1 MLSHAECTS
10 DDFARFSSNN
20 DDNDWND
27 PVCLLVFVKCA
38 GEGGSGW
45 TKAVNFGRMMIVL
58 ICQQFVCCLNCSFL
72 HFRANNSRINDYG
85 IESLGLCH
93 VSHLQDILVASK
105 L

>member
-1 MLSHAECTS
+1 MC
-10 DDFARFSSNN
+10 
-20 DDNDWND
+20 W
-27 PVCLLVFVKCA
+27 
-38 GEGGSGW
+38 EGGVSGW
-45 TKAVNFGRMMIVL
+45 TKAVDFGRMMIVL